1 MMQYVKANRSDLES
15 FSADIIKN
23 NPSDTRTAYHGWD
36 VCYWKD
42 ARMVEFQ
49 ATAFGIGSSTCYCG
63 FYYSPDDSLLGFQ
76 GTDVDFIKDG
86 DNWKWEEKQGDNKEY
101 LKKIAKNWYWYKI
114 YF

>member
-1 MMQYVKANRSDLES
+1 MQYVKANRSDLES

-49 ATAFGIGSSTCYCG
+49 AT
-63 FYYSPDDSLLGFQ
+63 
-76 GTDVDFIKDG
+76 VDFIKDG